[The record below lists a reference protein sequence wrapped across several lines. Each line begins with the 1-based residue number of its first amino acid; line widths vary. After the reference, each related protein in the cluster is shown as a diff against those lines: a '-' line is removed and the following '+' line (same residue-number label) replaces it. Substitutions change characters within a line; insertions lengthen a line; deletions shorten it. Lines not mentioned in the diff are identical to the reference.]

1 MPKPIAPLFQEL
13 LLARGVIK
21 DQVYHALRQAILDG
35 RLSAGSK
42 IPSSRALAEMMAI
55 SRNSVIA
62 GFDRLM
68 DEGYLVTRKGAGTFV
83 CEHIPDNLI
92 SEYDASTPPE
102 TAIAAAGPLNPDV
115 AALVSSWSERE
126 DSGEMR
132 QVFAVGIGCTDL
144 FPHALWGRLLG
155 RVWRQSRRELGAHAT
170 PYGYQPLRQ
179 AISRYIQATR
189 GVNCHEDRVIIV
201 NGIQQALSITAQALL
216 EKGDEVWLDDPGYN
230 GARGAFA
237 ARGAVVRPVRVDEE
251 GMDIQDGIRHYPQ
264 ARLVYTAPSH
274 QFPLSGTLS
283 LPRRL
288 ALLEWAEAHRA
299 WIFEDDYNSE
309 FRYAARSLQAL
320 QGLDNHQRVIYAGTF
335 SKMMYP
341 EFRLGF
347 LVVPEH
353 LREQFAMTKYYTDL
367 CSGYLEQAVLARFIS
382 EGHYASHVRRIRRAC
397 FERKS
402 ALEAVIARYFAG
414 RMVVHPTDSGI
425 HIVCWLSA
433 GLKAEEVVAKARQLG
448 FGVQTFERYCQRP
461 MSREGVLFGFANH
474 PPAVLTEGIR
484 RLAAML

>member
-1 MPKPIAPLFQEL
+1 MPKPISPLFQEL
-13 LLARGVIK
+13 LLPRGVIK
-21 DQVYHALRQAILDG
+21 DQVYHALRHAILDG
-35 RLSAGSK
+35 RLTAGSK

-55 SRNSVIA
+55 SRNSVIS
-62 GFDRLM
+62 GFERLM
-68 DEGYLVTRKGAGTFV
+68 DEGYLITRKGAGTFV

-92 SEYDASTPPE
+92 SEYDSPAEPE
-102 TAIAAAGPLNPDV
+102 AAIAGIGQLNPDV
-115 AALVSSWSERE
+115 AALVPSWAGRE
-126 DSGEMR
+126 DSGEMS

-155 RVWRQSRRELGAHAT
+155 RVWRQSRRELGSHAT

-179 AISRYIQATR
+179 AISHYIQATR
-189 GVNCHEDRVIIV
+189 GVNCHEDQVIIV
-201 NGIQQALSITAQALL
+201 NGIQQALTIAAQALL

-237 ARGAVVRPVRVDEE
+237 ARGAVVRPVRVDGD
-251 GMDIQDGIRHYPQ
+251 GMDVEDGIRHYPG
-264 ARLVYTAPSH
+264 AKLVYTAPSH
-274 QFPLSGTLS
+274 QFPLSGTLC

-288 ALLEWAEAHRA
+288 ALLDWAEANRA

-320 QGLDNHQRVIYAGTF
+320 QGLDKYQRVIYSGTF

-347 LVVPEH
+347 LVVPAH
-353 LREQFAMTKYYTDL
+353 LREQFAITKYYTDL

-382 EGHYASHVRRIRRAC
+382 EGHYASHVRRIRKAC

-402 ALEAVIARYFAG
+402 ALEAAIEDYFPG
-414 RMVVHPTDSGI
+414 RMAVHPTDSGV
-425 HIVCWLSA
+425 HLVCWL
-433 GLKAEEVVAKARQLG
+433 LKGIKAKEVVEKARQIGL
-448 FGVQTFERYCQRP
+448 GVQTFERYCQRTMP
-461 MSREGVLFGFANH
+461 GEGILLGFANH
-474 PPAVLTEGIR
+474 PPDVLVDGVR
-484 RLAAML
+484 RLAAVL

>member
-1 MPKPIAPLFQEL
+1 
-13 LLARGVIK
+13 
-21 DQVYHALRQAILDG
+21 
-35 RLSAGSK
+35 
-42 IPSSRALAEMMAI
+42 
-55 SRNSVIA
+55 
-62 GFDRLM
+62 
-68 DEGYLVTRKGAGTFV
+68 
-83 CEHIPDNLI
+83 
-92 SEYDASTPPE
+92 
-102 TAIAAAGPLNPDV
+102 
-115 AALVSSWSERE
+115 
-126 DSGEMR
+126 
-132 QVFAVGIGCTDL
+132 
-144 FPHALWGRLLG
+144 
-155 RVWRQSRRELGAHAT
+155 
-170 PYGYQPLRQ
+170 
-179 AISRYIQATR
+179 
-189 GVNCHEDRVIIV
+189 
-201 NGIQQALSITAQALL
+201 
-216 EKGDEVWLDDPGYN
+216 
-230 GARGAFA
+230 
-237 ARGAVVRPVRVDEE
+237 
-251 GMDIQDGIRHYPQ
+251 MDIQDGIRHYPQ
-264 ARLVYTAPSH
+264 AKLVYTAPSH

-320 QGLDNHQRVIYAGTF
+320 QGLDHHQRVIYAGTF

-382 EGHYASHVRRIRRAC
+382 EGHYASHVRRIRKAC

-402 ALEAVIARYFAG
+402 ALEAAIARYFAG

-433 GLKAEEVVAKARQLG
+433 DLKAEEVVAKSRQLG
-448 FGVQTFERYCQRP
+448 FGIQTFERYCQRP

-484 RLAAML
+484 RLAAMF

>member
-13 LLARGVIK
+13 LLPRGVIK
-21 DQVYHALRQAILDG
+21 DQVYHALRNAILDG
-35 RLSAGSK
+35 RLTAGSK

-55 SRNSVIA
+55 SRNSVIS

-83 CEHIPDNLI
+83 CEHIPDSVI
-92 SEYDASTPPE
+92 SEYESSPQPE

-115 AALVSSWSERE
+115 AALLPSWSERE
-126 DSGEMR
+126 ESGEMC

-170 PYGYQPLRQ
+170 AYGYLPLRQ
-179 AISRYIQATR
+179 AISHYIQATR

-201 NGIQQALSITAQALL
+201 NGIQQALAITAQVLL

-237 ARGAVVRPVRVDEE
+237 ARGAVVRPVRVDGE

-264 ARLVYTAPSH
+264 AKLVYTAPSH

-288 ALLEWAEAHRA
+288 ALLEWAQANRA

-320 QGLDNHQRVIYAGTF
+320 QGLDKHQRVIYSGTF

-367 CSGYLEQAVLARFIS
+367 CSGYLEQAVLARFIR
-382 EGHYASHVRRIRRAC
+382 EGHYASHVRRIRKAC

-402 ALEAVIARYFAG
+402 ALEAAIERYFAG
-414 RMVVHPTDSGI
+414 RMRVHPTDSGV
-425 HIVCWLSA
+425 HIVCWLA
-433 GLKAEEVVAKARQLG
+433 DGLKAKEVVAKARQIGL
-448 FGVQTFERYCQRP
+448 GVQSFERYCQRP

-474 PPAVLTEGIR
+474 PPEVLLDGVR
-484 RLAAML
+484 RLAGVL